1 MNMEEI
7 KKIML
12 ESKNWAVY
20 GTTSD
25 ESKFGYKIPVRM
37 KNHGYNVFGINPK
50 YKGQKIAEVEVF
62 GSLDEI
68 DRKIDCIDVIVNE
81 KVALKVIDDAVKLG
95 VKYIWFQP
103 GTWNEEVIQKA
114 KDNNLEIV
122 YGDCVYAILGER

>member
-1 MNMEEI
+1 
-7 KKIML
+7 
-12 ESKNWAVY
+12 
-20 GTTSD
+20 
-25 ESKFGYKIPVRM
+25 
-37 KNHGYNVFGINPK
+37 
-50 YKGQKIAEVEVF
+50 
-62 GSLDEI
+62 
-68 DRKIDCIDVIVNE
+68 VNE